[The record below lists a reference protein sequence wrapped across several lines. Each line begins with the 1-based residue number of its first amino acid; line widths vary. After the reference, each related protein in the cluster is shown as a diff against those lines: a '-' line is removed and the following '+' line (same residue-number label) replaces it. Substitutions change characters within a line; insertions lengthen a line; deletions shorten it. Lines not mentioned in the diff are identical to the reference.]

1 MNTRRAKIICTI
13 GPASSDKK
21 VLFSLINEG
30 MDIARLNFSHGSHA
44 FHRGLIRTVRE
55 GIKKYG
61 RPVTIVQDLQGIKIR
76 VGLIKN
82 GVAELRKGSE
92 VLIYPGHG
100 LGDSENLY
108 VSYPLLLSDAVKG
121 DKILLDDGLIHLK
134 VTGKTQ
140 EALITRVIEGGL
152 IRDKK
157 GVNLP
162 GMKISQKAFTE
173 KDRKDLELGLQMKVD
188 YIAISFVRTAD
199 DVRIVKDWM
208 KKKGRSIPII
218 AKIEKPEALIN
229 IDAILDESDG
239 IMIARGDLG
248 VEVTPEEVPI
258 IQKGLIE
265 RANKKGKLVITATQ
279 MLESMKEHLRPTR
292 AEATDVANA
301 VIDGTD
307 ALMLSAET
315 AAGAHPLESI
325 RMMDRIIR
333 FTEGAARTSSVYMR
347 GDSYAD
353 ALADAACRAAE
364 DIRAK
369 VLVAFTESGFTAR
382 LLSKFRPAVPI
393 VAFTP
398 DRAVI
403 ARLPFYW
410 GVIPKHI
417 KPFDNIDQMLRNI
430 EKTLLQEKIVRK
442 NDRIV
447 IITCSPLPT
456 QGKTN
461 FMKLHEIGG

>member
-21 VLFSLINEG
+21 VLFSLMDKG
-30 MDIARLNFSHGSHA
+30 MDVARLNFSHGSHA
-44 FHRGLIRTVRE
+44 FHRGLIRTIRE
-55 GIKKYG
+55 GIKKFG
-61 RPVTIVQDLQGIKIR
+61 RPVPIVQDLQGIKIR
-76 VGLIKN
+76 VGLIKD
-82 GVAELRKGSE
+82 GAAELRKGSE
-92 VLIYPGHG
+92 VLVYPGHG
-100 LGDSENLY
+100 QGDAGRLF
-108 VSYPLLLSDAVKG
+108 VSYPLLLKDAVKG
-121 DKILLDDGLIHLK
+121 DAILLDDGLLHLK
-134 VTGKTQ
+134 VTGKTH
-140 EALITRVIEGGL
+140 EALTTKVVEGG
-152 IRDKK
+152 IIKDKK

-173 KDRKDLELGLQMKVD
+173 KDRKDLAFGLQMKVD
-188 YIAISFVRTAD
+188 YIAISFVRTAE
-199 DVRIVKDWM
+199 DVAIVKAWM
-208 KKKGRSIPII
+208 KKKGRNIPII
-218 AKIEKPEALIN
+218 AKIEKPEALLN
-229 IDAILDESDG
+229 IEAILDEADG

-265 RANKKGKLVITATQ
+265 KANRKGKLVITATQ
-279 MLESMKEHLRPTR
+279 MLESMTEHLRPTR

-301 VIDGTD
+301 VIDGSD

-315 AAGAHPLESI
+315 AAGAYPLESV
-325 RMMDRIIR
+325 RMMDKIIR
-333 FTEGAARTSSVYMR
+333 FTEGASRTSSVYLR

-353 ALADAACRAAE
+353 ALADAACKAAE

-369 VLVAFTESGFTAR
+369 VLVAYTGSGFTAR
-382 LLSKFRPAVPI
+382 LLSKFRPTVPI

-410 GVIPKHI
+410 GVTPKHI
-417 KPFDNIDQMLRNI
+417 RPFDNIDQMLRNI
-430 EKTLLQEKIVRK
+430 EKTLLEEKIVKK

-456 QGKTN
+456 RAKTN

>member
-1 MNTRRAKIICTI
+1 MNSRRAKIICTI
-13 GPASSDKK
+13 GPASSDSR
-21 VLFSLINEG
+21 VLFGLINEG

-44 FHRGLIRTVRE
+44 FHRGLIRTIRE

-61 RPVTIVQDLQGIKIR
+61 RPVTILQDLQGIKIR
-76 VGLIKN
+76 VGLIRD
-82 GVAELRKGSE
+82 GAAELRKGSE
-92 VLIYPGHG
+92 VRIYPGHG
-100 LGDSENLY
+100 LGDAENLF
-108 VSYPLLLSDAVKG
+108 VSYPLLLRDAVKG

-134 VTGKTQ
+134 VTGKSD
-140 EALITRVIEGGL
+140 EALITKVVEGGI

-173 KDRKDLELGLQMKVD
+173 KDRNDLEFGLQMKVD

-199 DVRIVKDWM
+199 DVGIVKAWM
-208 KKKGRSIPII
+208 KKKGRQIPVI
-218 AKIEKPEALIN
+218 AKIEKPEALSN
-229 IDAILDESDG
+229 IDDILDEADG

-248 VEVTPEEVPI
+248 VEVTPQEVPI
-258 IQKGLIE
+258 IQKVLIE
-265 RANKKGKLVITATQ
+265 KANRKGKLVVTATQ

-315 AAGAHPLESI
+315 AAGAYPLESI
-325 RMMDRIIR
+325 RMMDSIIR
-333 FTEGAARTSSVYMR
+333 FTEGASRTSSVYVR

-353 ALADAACRAAE
+353 ALADAACKAAE

-382 LLSKFRPAVPI
+382 LLSKFRPVVPI

-398 DRAVI
+398 DRALI

-410 GVIPKHI
+410 GVTPKHI
-417 KPFDNIDQMLRNI
+417 RPFDNIDQMLRNV
-430 EKTLLQEKIVRK
+430 ERTLLVENIVRK

-456 QGKTN
+456 RAKTN

>member
-13 GPASSDKK
+13 GPASSDKR
-21 VLFSLINEG
+21 VLFRLINEG

-44 FHRGLIRTVRE
+44 FHRGLIRTIRA
-55 GIKKYG
+55 GIKEYG
-61 RPVTIVQDLQGIKIR
+61 RPITIVQDLQGIKIR
-76 VGLIKN
+76 VGLIRD
-82 GVAELRKGSE
+82 GAAELRRGTE

-100 LGDSENLY
+100 LGDAGSLF
-108 VSYPLLLSDAVKG
+108 VSYPLLLRDAVRG
-121 DKILLDDGLIHLK
+121 DMVLLDDGLIHLK
-134 VTGKTQ
+134 VTGKTR
-140 EALITRVIEGGL
+140 EALTTKVIEGGI

-162 GMKISQKAFTE
+162 GMKISQKTFTD
-173 KDRKDLELGLQMKVD
+173 KDRKDLEFGLQMKVD
-188 YIAISFVRTAD
+188 YIAISFVRTAE
-199 DVRIVKDWM
+199 DVAIVKAWM
-208 KKKGRSIPII
+208 KKKGRNIPII
-218 AKIEKPEALIN
+218 AKIEKPEALLN
-229 IDAILDESDG
+229 IDDILNEADG

-258 IQKGLIE
+258 IQKELIE
-265 RANKKGKLVITATQ
+265 KANRKGKLVITATQ

-301 VIDGTD
+301 VLDGTD

-315 AAGAHPLESI
+315 AAGAHPVESI
-325 RMMDRIIR
+325 RMMDKIIR
-333 FTEGAARTSSVYMR
+333 FTEGATRTSSVYLR

-353 ALADAACRAAE
+353 ALADAACKAAE

-382 LLSKFRPAVPI
+382 LLSKFRPTVPI

-398 DRAVI
+398 DRELI

-410 GVIPKHI
+410 GVTPKHI
-417 KPFDNIDQMLRNI
+417 KPFNNIDQMLRNI
-430 EKTLLQEKIVRK
+430 ERILLKEKIVKR

-456 QGKTN
+456 RAKTN